1 MERYLIDNNV
11 LSRFL
16 SGELTPAGFILV
28 EKAFN
33 QVPIISVITQI
44 EALSWVHPDKE
55 KERIIYEL
63 VQDSIVIPL
72 SDEIIS
78 HCIRLRRG
86 RKMKTPDA
94 VIAATAIAHDLTLLS
109 FDHGFEGID
118 GLKLKQP
125 I

>member
-1 MERYLIDNNV
+1 MERFLIDNNV

-16 SGELTPAGFILV
+16 SGELTHAGLILV
-28 EKAFN
+28 EQAFN

-44 EALSWVHPDKE
+44 EALSWVHSDKK
-55 KERIIYEL
+55 KERIISEL

-72 SDEIIS
+72 SDEIVS
-78 HCIRLRRG
+78 QCIRLRRG

-94 VIAATAIAHDLTLLS
+94 IIAATAIAHDLTLLS
-109 FDHGFEGID
+109 FDQGFEGIA
-118 GLKLKQP
+118 GLKWKQP